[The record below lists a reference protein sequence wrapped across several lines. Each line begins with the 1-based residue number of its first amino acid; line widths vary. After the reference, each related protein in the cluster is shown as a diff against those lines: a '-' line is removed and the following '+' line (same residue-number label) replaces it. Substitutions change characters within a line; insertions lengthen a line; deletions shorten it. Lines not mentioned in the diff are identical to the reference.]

1 MIEQVSYL
9 DPDLLYPEWS
19 IGTYLTL
26 IMFITIILL
35 NLIGSILSLMAE
47 KKKKEYEENLKQ
59 EMKNKIG

>member
-1 MIEQVSYL
+1 M

-19 IGTYLTL
+19 IGTYLAL

-35 NLIGSILSLMAE
+35 NIIGSILSLMAE

>member
-26 IMFITIILL
+26 IMFITIIIL
-35 NLIGSILSLMAE
+35 NIIGSILSLMAE
-47 KKKKEYEENLKQ
+47 KKKKEYEENLK
-59 EMKNKIG
+59 